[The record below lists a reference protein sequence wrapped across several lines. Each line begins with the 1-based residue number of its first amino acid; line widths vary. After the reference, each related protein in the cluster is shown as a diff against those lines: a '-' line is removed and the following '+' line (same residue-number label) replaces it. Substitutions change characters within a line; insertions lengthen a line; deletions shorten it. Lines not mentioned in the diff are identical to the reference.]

1 MTLAEGQ
8 RSQDV
13 STAAYPNHK
22 HGRWVSQ
29 VVCKRR
35 HVVFEMFHGAE
46 ISVEFR
52 DHGCRTGVDIQ
63 IKLSDL
69 SIRVICRAQAPSKW
83 LASQFSYVDARKC
96 VPFFI
101 ESVVRIPTA
110 FEPLNID
117 ELDGLINGTQREQQ
131 PTTASRYPSR
141 FSIRRPSKRREC
153 RDTRIQNHS
162 RRRVDMVQDRNRQDA
177 TGRGP
182 GKIGRIQ
189 CTCVPGKTCE
199 GYAYN
204 HPPENKGNRRQNES
218 QSCPGDLFFRID
230 GYIQLRGETD
240 SARQSEKQAKV
251 GKHRVRFA
259 LLHQLDENRPGSE
272 TKHRQ

>member
-63 IKLSDL
+63 IELSDL

-83 LASQFSYVDARKC
+83 LASQFSYMDARKC
-96 VPFFI
+96 IPFFI
-101 ESVVRIPTA
+101 KSFMRIPAT
-110 FEPLNID
+110 FEPPNID
-117 ELDGLINGTQREQQ
+117 ELDGLINGSRTEEQSA
-131 PTTASRYPSR
+131 TASGYPSL
-141 FSIRRPSKRREC
+141 FFTRRPGKRPEC
-153 RDTRIQNHS
+153 RDARI
-162 RRRVDMVQDRNRQDA
+162 
-177 TGRGP
+177 
-182 GKIGRIQ
+182 
-189 CTCVPGKTCE
+189 
-199 GYAYN
+199 
-204 HPPENKGNRRQNES
+204 
-218 QSCPGDLFFRID
+218 
-230 GYIQLRGETD
+230 
-240 SARQSEKQAKV
+240 
-251 GKHRVRFA
+251 
-259 LLHQLDENRPGSE
+259 
-272 TKHRQ
+272 